1 MLKTLERYQKCNYGA
16 PEPNISA
23 REALSFG
30 SFEELSSQQEYLKLK
45 ARFEALQRTQRNLL
59 GEDLGPLN
67 SKELE
72 SLERQLDMSLKQIR
86 STRKQKDVLAPEK
99 QEVGNNVMWTSGII
113 FGRGEGIVGLETE
126 YGTLNIK
133 LLPECSPHSVAYIL
147 ELLSLRHCAGC
158 QFYRAEGRGQSW
170 DINGNHIQGTIDAIF
185 FNDSMQEMINIS
197 CKDMI
202 TKYADTTN
210 PRIIPQ
216 HLKSAVDKSR
226 RLHLTL
232 KNDGKIVVNNVSN
245 NTSDTITQ
253 SRAGTSTFTPTTPL
267 PKAAT
272 SKRPLDET
280 PEKLVDGGRLRQ
292 RRERRSRSVGLRR
305 AAIWGSST
313 WFGLTL
319 VRAGNGL
326 SD

>member
-1 MLKTLERYQKCNYGA
+1 
-16 PEPNISA
+16 
-23 REALSFG
+23 
-30 SFEELSSQQEYLKLK
+30 
-45 ARFEALQRTQRNLL
+45 
-59 GEDLGPLN
+59 
-67 SKELE
+67 
-72 SLERQLDMSLKQIR
+72 
-86 STRKQKDVLAPEK
+86 
-99 QEVGNNVMWTSGII
+99 
-113 FGRGEGIVGLETE
+113 
-126 YGTLNIK
+126 
-133 LLPECSPHSVAYIL
+133 
-147 ELLSLRHCAGC
+147 
-158 QFYRAEGRGQSW
+158 
-170 DINGNHIQGTIDAIF
+170 
-185 FNDSMQEMINIS
+185 MINIS
-197 CKDMI
+197 CKDMV

-216 HLKSAVDKSR
+216 HLKSAVDKYR

-280 PEKLVDGGRLRQ
+280 PEKLVDGGRLRL

>member
-1 MLKTLERYQKCNYGA
+1 MRHLIGDDVIPGHIVAITSTMITEHNGRLQLESTYLTTVTINPDVPQTIEHVNRLRSLPAMQPTEAVDKTVTIFDLKVGSQQNTQTSMNFICEAKITQIHEDRGWYYVLCLKCSSKLY
-16 PEPNISA
+16 PEQDKDHLIFVCKDDDDITPNIRYCVNA
-23 REALSFG
+23 
-30 SFEELSSQQEYLKLK
+30 
-45 ARFEALQRTQRNLL
+45 TI
-59 GEDLGPLN
+59 ED
-67 SKELE
+67 
-72 SLERQLDMSLKQIR
+72 
-86 STRKQKDVLAPEK
+86 
-99 QEVGNNVMWTSGII
+99 
-113 FGRGEGIVGLETE
+113 ET
-126 YGTLNIK
+126 
-133 LLPECSPHSVAYIL
+133 
-147 ELLSLRHCAGC
+147 
-158 QFYRAEGRGQSW
+158 
-170 DINGNHIQGTIDAIF
+170 GTIDAIF

-197 CKDMI
+197 CKDMV

-280 PEKLVDGGRLRQ
+280 PEKLVDGGRLRL